1 MPVEER
7 RGEGSREQVGVESG
21 QRSSVA
27 AARARL
33 VAFVLALLLLAL
45 SLVQASSFHL
55 THGFGALATAGAA
68 VFPLLVIVI
77 LFLLTVAVL
86 VLRPER
92 LVPRHLILTSVAWSV
107 ILLAA
112 LITTWYLIDNEVR
125 DTAGVGVMVL
135 GQADVD
141 RYLSA
146 HAMELTA
153 GQLEPIRI
161 PTGIFIEAIKFSSAN
176 DVQISA
182 FIWQRYVNTV
192 PADIPRGFSLPGAT
206 AESVDSLD
214 SYTMSMDDGTTLL
227 GWHVHLTV
235 RQQHDYRDFPFD
247 RQDVWVQLWPEVPDR
262 RVVLVP
268 DFASYPNPAPAAL
281 PGLDRDFVGAGWIAE
296 HSFFSYTVN
305 DDNAY
310 FGFAE
315 GATPR
320 GFPEL
325 VFNVALKR
333 SFVEPFLDDIL
344 LTIVVALLLFALVV
358 LNAQDMDRRTRFG
371 ITTFGVLATS
381 GTLLFSVLTKHNQ
394 IRSEVTPG
402 QIVYIEVLPMLLYV
416 MILLTVANGIVLLAA
431 PPGRFRFVSYQDNL
445 LPNVLFWP
453 VLLGAL
459 WVVTIL
465 VFNS

>member
-1 MPVEER
+1 VAWALAIVLL
-7 RGEGSREQVGVESG
+7 GLTVLQFFSF
-21 QRSSVA
+21 QR
-27 AARARL
+27 
-33 VAFVLALLLLAL
+33 
-45 SLVQASSFHL
+45 
-55 THGFGALATAGAA
+55 THGFERLTTTGPAA
-68 VFPLLVIVI
+68 FPLLAGLV
-77 LFLLTVAVL
+77 LLLLTVAVL
-86 VLRPER
+86 ALRPEQLTQR
-92 LVPRHLILTSVAWSV
+92 ALISTSVAWSV

-112 LITTWYLIDNEVR
+112 LVATWYLIDHNVREV
-125 DTAGVGVMVL
+125 AGVGETVL
-135 GQADVD
+135 TRADVD

-146 HAMELTA
+146 HAMELA
-153 GQLEPIRI
+153 PGQLEPIRV
-161 PTGIFIEAIKFSSAN
+161 PTGIFIESIRFSSAN

-182 FIWQRYVNTV
+182 YIWQRYAAAV

-206 AESVDSLD
+206 TESVDALE
-214 SYTMSMDDGTTLL
+214 SYTVSDPDGSTLL

-235 RQQHDYRDFPFD
+235 RQQLDYRDFPFD
-247 RQDVWVQLWPEVPDR
+247 RHDVWVRLWPEVPNR

-281 PGLDRDFVGAGWIAE
+281 PGLNREFVGAGWNAE
-296 HSFFSYTVN
+296 HTAFSYTMN

-333 SFVEPFLDDIL
+333 SFVEPFLDDML
-344 LTIVVALLLFALVV
+344 LTIVVSVLLFALVV

-371 ITTFGVLATS
+371 ITSFGVLATS
-381 GTLLFSVLTKHNQ
+381 GTLLFTVLTKHNQ

-416 MILLTVANGIVLLAA
+416 MILLTVANGILLLAA
-431 PPGRFRFVSYQDNL
+431 PPSKLRLLSFRDNL
-445 LPNVLFWP
+445 LPDVLFWP
-453 VLLGAL
+453 ALLGAL
-459 WVVTIL
+459 WVITIL
-465 VFNS
+465 VFRS